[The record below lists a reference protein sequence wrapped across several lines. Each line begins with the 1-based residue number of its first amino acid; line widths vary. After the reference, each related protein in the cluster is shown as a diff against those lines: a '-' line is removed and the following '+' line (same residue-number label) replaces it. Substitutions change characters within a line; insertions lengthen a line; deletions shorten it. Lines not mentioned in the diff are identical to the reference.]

1 MISPKFTIITASFNS
16 KRTIA
21 ETIDSILNQSYTNF
35 EYLIVD
41 GSSNDHTINIVKSFE
56 NDFRQKAIRYKWI
69 SEPDLGI
76 YDAWNKAL
84 KFVDG
89 EWVIFIGSDDILLK
103 NSLSSYADFINNGD
117 LEYKFISSK
126 AELISKNGSYIR
138 TIGNPFNIDK
148 IKRHMSIVHSGA
160 IHHATLFHDF
170 GNFSLNFGI
179 VADYEFVLRISEKV
193 KFGFLDKTT
202 IKFRIGGV
210 TFNSLKPIKQTLFL
224 KNRYFPNRKT
234 SNRID
239 FLIALMKMQIRHTI
253 RKF

>member
-1 MISPKFTIITASFNS
+1 MTPKFTIITACLNS
-16 KRTIA
+16 EKTVKQTI
-21 ETIDSILNQSYTNF
+21 ESVLNQNYSNIQY
-35 EYLIVD
+35 IIID
-41 GSSNDHTINIVKSFE
+41 GKSSDNTLGIIKSFKSAFD
-56 NDFRQKAIRYKWI
+56 NISICYQWI

-89 EWVIFIGSDDILLK
+89 EWVIFVGSDDVLL
-103 NSLSSYADFINNGD
+103 NDSLSSYADLINNGD

-126 AELISKNGSYIR
+126 AELINKNGSYIR

-148 IKRHMSIVHSGA
+148 IKHHMGIIHSGA
-160 IHHATLFHDF
+160 IHHASLFHDF

-179 VADYEFVLRISEKV
+179 VADYEFILRISEKV

-210 TFNSLKPIKQTLFL
+210 TFNSSKPIKQTLFL
-224 KNRYFPNRKT
+224 KNHYFPNSKI

-239 FLIALMKMQIRHTI
+239 FFIALIKMQIRHTI